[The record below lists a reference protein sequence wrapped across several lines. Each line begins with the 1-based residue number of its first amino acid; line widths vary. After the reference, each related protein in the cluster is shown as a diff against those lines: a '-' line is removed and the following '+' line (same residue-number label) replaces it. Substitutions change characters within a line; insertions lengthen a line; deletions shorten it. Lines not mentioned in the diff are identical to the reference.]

1 MFEFEHSALKKM
13 NYDLKSRQHKNQTV
27 TDDNKRDK
35 EIMDKVFNQCY
46 DMQINIGLQNT
57 ILKLDDKSKVQ

>member
-1 MFEFEHSALKKM
+1 M
-13 NYDLKSRQHKNQTV
+13 
-27 TDDNKRDK
+27 DDNKRDK